1 MESSSIGGSPVSS
14 SFKYSLNAK
23 IEVQSTII
31 NSTLG
36 GKSDSVDFGATKLV
50 EGLNETAKRIV
61 DKINELLKGKY
72 PQGVQALKPE
82 EASPEATADRIMK
95 GITLLFDRYQKGRE
109 DVPKEELID
118 KFMSLAR
125 QGVDAGYSDAYEFLD
140 GMGAFGFEGVKDGV
154 EKTKILLDGR
164 LKEFEDQLKKQFGVG
179 QESAEIAQSVKDEL
193 LASSGSS
200 LNVVA

>member
-1 MESSSIGGSPVSS
+1 
-14 SFKYSLNAK
+14 
-23 IEVQSTII
+23 
-31 NSTLG
+31 
-36 GKSDSVDFGATKLV
+36 
-50 EGLNETAKRIV
+50 
-61 DKINELLKGKY
+61 
-72 PQGVQALKPE
+72 
-82 EASPEATADRIMK
+82 
-95 GITLLFDRYQKGRE
+95 
-109 DVPKEELID
+109 
-118 KFMSLAR
+118 MSLAR